1 MEERIVQPWKHVR
14 RVMTPAGPH
23 ATGRSRRVAQ
33 PLTPLKRGWA
43 PNARRRRRRPA
54 RSPPSD
60 LPVLGGVR
68 MVRWCSK
75 RGRCA
80 LARER
85 KLNVRGHDCPPL
97 GQRRRKLRR
106 HALCRHTLQRR
117 ARGECGQ
124 AGDAATSMRQETAR
138 ACVQRAVC
146 GVGVGVHAHAHLIR
160 EVLIDTTSP
169 AQPTVEPLDAP
180 ARVRLHAMR
189 CCKLLFSRGTLLQVV
204 VCSRRL
210 SRSMLLRAPPPPPPP
225 PLPACPALAARRHAT
240 RHAAQSRRQGSA
252 ALTARAVARRSAG
265 GWERVRLWPEGSQ
278 G

>member
-1 MEERIVQPWKHVR
+1 MRGDGEGDQRAAHPATSQSSGESGWYDGAPSVVGAPSRESASSTSAATPVR
-14 RVMTPAGPH
+14 HLG
-23 ATGRSRRVAQ
+23 
-33 PLTPLKRGWA
+33 
-43 PNARRRRRRPA
+43 
-54 RSPPSD
+54 SD
-60 LPVLGGVR
+60 AANFGG
-68 MVRWCSK
+68 M
-75 RGRCA
+75 RCA
-80 LARER
+80 GTRC
-85 KLNVRGHDCPPL
+85 NVVQEASTPVG
-97 GQRRRKLRR
+97 RRCSYQ
-106 HALCRHTLQRR
+106 HA
-117 ARGECGQ
+117 AGNGECVC
-124 AGDAATSMRQETAR
+124 AE
-138 ACVQRAVC
+138 AVC
-146 GVGVGVHAHAHLIR
+146 GVGVGGHAHAHLIR

-225 PLPACPALAARRHAT
+225 LPACPALAARRHAT